1 MNKQIL
7 EALMLRYQ
15 AKRAEGIVN
24 LNTYLTAAVGV
35 GEHPNI
41 VDECDKLMEQISS
54 AQGKM
59 DTIVGM
65 IKADEENAKANAKE
79 DK

>member
-7 EALMLRYQ
+7 EALMMRYQ
-15 AKRAEGIVN
+15 AQKVEAIVN

-41 VDECDKLMEQISS
+41 VGECDKLMKQISEAEGNMETLQKLVKES
-54 AQGKM
+54 ETK
-59 DTIVGM
+59 
-65 IKADEENAKANAKE
+65 NAEE

>member
-7 EALMLRYQ
+7 EALMMRYQ
-15 AKRAEGIVN
+15 AQKVEAIVN

-41 VDECDKLMEQISS
+41 VEECDKLVKQI
-54 AQGKM
+54 A
-59 DTIVGM
+59 T
-65 IKADEENAKANAKE
+65 ANEGLETLAVLFTKPE
-79 DK
+79 DNQNG